1 MNHNPPPE
9 PALPHIRRS
18 TPLPSSPSHGCHPK
32 LGGCHPN
39 IVRRDVQ
46 RQHALRPV
54 RCCERVR
61 KRQRSQKLDRIREVS
76 FLTRIINFS
85 SVIFPSHPL
94 NCCPACL
101 HDKGAED
108 GPHCRAP
115 TPKKLGVIGNHGQKC
130 NWIAYLVSLN
140 SGAHDN
146 FFSSV
151 IFPSHPPI
159 SCLARLHDKGAED
172 GPFCSAPPQKI

>member
-1 MNHNPPPE
+1 MTTDAHLTMNHNPPPE

-54 RCCERVR
+54 SCCDRGENASAR
-61 KRQRSQKLDRIREVS
+61 KNWIELREVS
-76 FLTRIINFS
+76 FLTQIIIFS

-101 HDKGAED
+101 HGKGAED
-108 GPHCRAP
+108 GPPCSTPTQKKRSYWKPRA
-115 TPKKLGVIGNHGQKC
+115 KMQ
-130 NWIAYLVSLN
+130 LN
-140 SGAHDN
+140 C
-146 FFSSV
+146 
-151 IFPSHPPI
+151 I
-159 SCLARLHDKGAED
+159 
-172 GPFCSAPPQKI
+172 